1 MERQRSY
8 GLRIVKGEKMSY
20 LYKLEGIYAQLQAME
35 LDDETFNDTL
45 DSIDFQ
51 EDLERN
57 IEYFVKLWKNT
68 VSDAER
74 FKQAKQE
81 FYEKEKN
88 AKAKA
93 EKYKE
98 AIERALKMSNKQK
111 VDAGLFTVSLRKSKQ
126 VDILDETKIPL
137 EFMKLEY
144 KPIKTELAKH
154 LKAGEVIE
162 GATLIEKESLQVK

>member
-1 MERQRSY
+1 
-8 GLRIVKGEKMSY
+8 MSY
-20 LYKLEGIYAQLQAME
+20 LYELEGIYAQLQAMG
-35 LDDETFNDTL
+35 LDDETFADTL

-57 IEYFVKLWKNT
+57 IEYFVKMWKNAL
-68 VSDAER
+68 SDAER

-81 FYEKEKN
+81 FYDKEKN

-98 AIERALKMSNKQK
+98 TIERALKMSSKQK
-111 VDAGLFTVSLRKSKQ
+111 VEAGLFTVSFRKSKQ
-126 VDILDETKIPL
+126 VEVLDETKIPL

-162 GATLIEKESLQVK
+162 GVKLIEKESLQVR

>member
-1 MERQRSY
+1 MA
-8 GLRIVKGEKMSY
+8 L
-20 LYKLEGIYAQLQAME
+20 LYELEGIYAQLQAMD
-35 LDDETFNDTL
+35 LDDETFKDTL
-45 DSIDFQ
+45 ESIDF
-51 EDLERN
+51 EKDLERN
-57 IEYFVKLWKNT
+57 IEYFVKMWKNAL
-68 VSDAER
+68 SDAER

-81 FYEKEKN
+81 FYDKEKN

-98 AIERALKMSNKQK
+98 AIERALTMSGKKK
-111 VDAGLFTVSLRKSKQ
+111 VEAGLFTVSLRKSKQ
-126 VDILDETKIPL
+126 VDISDETKIPL

-162 GATLIEKESLQVK
+162 GVTLIEKESLQVK

>member
-1 MERQRSY
+1 MAF
-8 GLRIVKGEKMSY
+8 
-20 LYKLEGIYAQLQAME
+20 LYELEGIYAQLQAME

-45 DSIDFQ
+45 ESVDFQ

-57 IEYFVKLWKNT
+57 IEYFVKLLKNAI
-68 VSDAER
+68 SDAER

-81 FYEKEKN
+81 FYEKEKSAN
-88 AKAKA
+88 AKA

-98 AIERALKMSNKQK
+98 AIERAMKMSNKQK

-162 GATLIEKESLQVK
+162 GAKLIEKESLQVR

>member
-1 MERQRSY
+1 MA
-8 GLRIVKGEKMSY
+8 Y
-20 LYKLEGIYAQLQAME
+20 LYELEGLYAQLQAMDF
-35 LDDETFNDTL
+35 DDEIFNDTL
-45 DSIDFQ
+45 ESIDF
-51 EDLERN
+51 EKDLERN
-57 IEYFVKLWKNT
+57 IEYFVKLWKNA
-68 VSDAER
+68 VSDAES
-74 FKQAKQE
+74 FKQAKRE

-98 AIERALKMSNKQK
+98 AVERALKMSNKQK
-111 VDAGLFTVSLRKSKQ
+111 VQAGLFTVSLRKSKQ

-137 EFMKLEY
+137 EFMKFEY

>member
-1 MERQRSY
+1 MA
-8 GLRIVKGEKMSY
+8 L
-20 LYKLEGIYAQLQAME
+20 LYELEGVYAHLQALE

-45 DSIDFQ
+45 ESIDFQ

-57 IEYFVKLWKNT
+57 IEYFVKLLKNA
-68 VSDAER
+68 VSDAES
-74 FKQAKQE
+74 FKHAKQE

-98 AIERALKMSNKQK
+98 AIERALKMSNKKK
-111 VDAGLFTVSLRKSKQ
+111 VEAGLFTVSLRKSKQ

-137 EFMKLEY
+137 EFMKLEHE
-144 KPIKTELAKH
+144 PIKTELAKH

-162 GATLIEKESLQVK
+162 GVTLIEKESLQVK

>member
-1 MERQRSY
+1 
-8 GLRIVKGEKMSY
+8 MSY
-20 LYKLEGIYAQLQAME
+20 LYELEGIYAQLQTME

-45 DSIDFQ
+45 ESIDFQ

-57 IEYFVKLWKNT
+57 IEYFVKLWKNA

-81 FYEKEKN
+81 FYKKEKN
-88 AKAKA
+88 AKTKA

-98 AIERALKMSNKQK
+98 AIERALKMSNKKK

-162 GATLIEKESLQVK
+162 GATLIEKESVQVK

>member
-1 MERQRSY
+1 
-8 GLRIVKGEKMSY
+8 MSY
-20 LYKLEGIYAQLQAME
+20 LYELEGIYAQLQAME

-57 IEYFVKLWKNT
+57 IEYFVKMWKNAL
-68 VSDAER
+68 SDAER

-98 AIERALKMSNKQK
+98 TIERALKISNKQK

-137 EFMKLEY
+137 EFMKMEY
-144 KPIKTELAKH
+144 KPIKAELAKH

-162 GATLIEKESLQVK
+162 GATMIEKESLQVR

>member
-1 MERQRSY
+1 
-8 GLRIVKGEKMSY
+8 MSY
-20 LYKLEGIYAQLQAME
+20 LYELEGIYAQLQAME

-51 EDLERN
+51 EDLEKN
-57 IEYFVKLWKNT
+57 IEYFVKMWKNA

-81 FYEKEKN
+81 FYDKEKK

-98 AIERALKMSNKQK
+98 AIERAMTMSGKKK
-111 VDAGLFTVSLRKSKQ
+111 VEAGLFTVSLRKSKQ
-126 VDILDETKIPL
+126 VDISDETKIPL

-162 GATLIEKESLQVK
+162 GATLIEKESLQVR

>member
-1 MERQRSY
+1 
-8 GLRIVKGEKMSY
+8 MSY
-20 LYKLEGIYAQLQAME
+20 LYELEGIYAQLQAME

-57 IEYFVKLWKNT
+57 IEYFVKMWKNAL
-68 VSDAER
+68 SDAER

-98 AIERALKMSNKQK
+98 TIERALKISNKQK
-111 VDAGLFTVSLRKSKQ
+111 VDAGLFTVSLRKSKR

-137 EFMKLEY
+137 EFMKMEY
-144 KPIKTELAKH
+144 KPIKAELAKH

-162 GATLIEKESLQVK
+162 GATLIEKESLQVR

>member
-1 MERQRSY
+1 
-8 GLRIVKGEKMSY
+8 MSY
-20 LYKLEGIYAQLQAME
+20 LYELEGIYAQLQTME
-35 LDDETFNDTL
+35 LDDETFNGTL
-45 DSIDFQ
+45 ESIDFQ

-57 IEYFVKLWKNT
+57 IEYFVKLLKNA
-68 VSDAER
+68 VSDAEK

-81 FYEKEKN
+81 FNEKEKN

-98 AIERALKMSNKQK
+98 VIERALKISNRKK
-111 VDAGLFTVSLRKSKQ
+111 VAAGLFTVSLRKSKQ
-126 VDILDETKIPL
+126 VDVLDETKIPL

>member
-1 MERQRSY
+1 
-8 GLRIVKGEKMSY
+8 MSY
-20 LYKLEGIYAQLQAME
+20 LYELEGIYAQLQSMD

-45 DSIDFQ
+45 ESIDFQ

-57 IEYFVKLWKNT
+57 IEYFVKLLKNAM
-68 VSDAER
+68 SDAES
-74 FKQAKQE
+74 FKQAKKE

-88 AKAKA
+88 AKAKT

-98 AIERALKMSNKQK
+98 TIERALTMSGKKK
-111 VDAGLFTVSLRKSKQ
+111 VEAGLFTVSLRKSKQ

-154 LKAGEVIE
+154 LKAGEIIE

>member
-1 MERQRSY
+1 
-8 GLRIVKGEKMSY
+8 MSY
-20 LYKLEGIYAQLQAME
+20 LYELEGIYAQLQAME

-57 IEYFVKLWKNT
+57 IEYFVKMWKNAS
-68 VSDAER
+68 SDAER

-98 AIERALKMSNKQK
+98 TIERALKISNKQK

-137 EFMKLEY
+137 EFMKMEY
-144 KPIKTELAKH
+144 KPIKAELAKH

-162 GATLIEKESLQVK
+162 GATMIEKESLQVR

>member
-1 MERQRSY
+1 
-8 GLRIVKGEKMSY
+8 MSY
-20 LYKLEGIYAQLQAME
+20 LYELEGIYAQLQTME
-35 LDDETFNDTL
+35 LDDETFKDTL
-45 DSIDFQ
+45 ESIDFQ
-51 EDLERN
+51 QDLEQN
-57 IEYFVKLWKNT
+57 IEYFVKLLKNA

-81 FYEKEKN
+81 FYDKEKN

-93 EKYKE
+93 EKYIVV
-98 AIERALKMSNKQK
+98 IERAMKMSNKQK
-111 VDAGLFTVSLRKSKQ
+111 VEAGLFVVSLRKYKQ

-162 GATLIEKESLQVK
+162 GATLIEKESLQVR

>member
-1 MERQRSY
+1 MA
-8 GLRIVKGEKMSY
+8 Y
-20 LYKLEGIYAQLQAME
+20 LYELEGIYAQLQSME

-45 DSIDFQ
+45 ESIDFKENFAQ
-51 EDLERN
+51 SCEWFIKMQRN
-57 IEYFVKLWKNT
+57 AEA
-68 VSDAER
+68 DAER
-74 FKQAKQE
+74 FK
-81 FYEKEKN
+81 
-88 AKAKA
+88 A
-93 EKYKE
+93 EKDAFAKKQKE
-98 AIERALKMSNKQK
+98 AEARAERFKERIKEAMMLTNQRK
-111 VDAGLFTVSLRKSKQ
+111 VDTGLFTVSLRKSKQ

>member
-1 MERQRSY
+1 MA
-8 GLRIVKGEKMSY
+8 Y
-20 LYKLEGIYAQLQAME
+20 LYELEGIYAQLQTME
-35 LDDETFNDTL
+35 LDDGTFNDTL
-45 DSIDFQ
+45 ESIDFE

-57 IEYFVKLWKNT
+57 IEYFVKLWKNA

-81 FYEKEKN
+81 FNEKKKN
-88 AKAKA
+88 AEAKA

-98 AIERALKMSNKQK
+98 AIERALEMSNKQK
-111 VDAGLFTVSLRKSKQ
+111 VTAGLFTVSLRKSKQ

-162 GATLIEKESLQVK
+162 GAMLIEKESLQVK

>member
-1 MERQRSY
+1 
-8 GLRIVKGEKMSY
+8 MSY
-20 LYKLEGIYAQLQAME
+20 LYELEGVYAQLQTME
-35 LDDETFNDTL
+35 LDDEAFKDTL
-45 DSIDFQ
+45 ESIDFQ
-51 EDLERN
+51 QDLERN
-57 IEYFVKLWKNT
+57 IEYFVKLLKNA
-68 VSDAER
+68 VSDAES

-81 FYEKEKN
+81 FCDKEKN

-98 AIERALKMSNKQK
+98 TIERALKMSNKQK
-111 VDAGLFTVSLRKSKQ
+111 VEAGLFTVSLRKSKQ
-126 VDILDETKIPL
+126 VDISDEAKIPL

>member
-1 MERQRSY
+1 MLMQTRRDCN
-8 GLRIVKGEKMSY
+8 MAY
-20 LYKLEGIYAQLQAME
+20 LYELEGIYAQLQTME

-45 DSIDFQ
+45 ESIDFE

-57 IEYFVKLWKNT
+57 IEYFVKLWKNA

-162 GATLIEKESLQVK
+162 GAMLIEKESLQVK

>member
-1 MERQRSY
+1 
-8 GLRIVKGEKMSY
+8 MSY
-20 LYKLEGIYAQLQAME
+20 LYELEGFYAQLQAMD

-45 DSIDFQ
+45 ESIDFQ

-57 IEYFVKLWKNT
+57 IEYFVKLWKNAL
-68 VSDAER
+68 SDVER

-81 FYEKEKN
+81 FYDKEKN

-98 AIERALKMSNKQK
+98 VIERALKMSNKQK
-111 VDAGLFTVSLRKSKQ
+111 VEAGLFTVSLRKSKQ
-126 VDILDETKIPL
+126 VDISDETKIPL

>member
-1 MERQRSY
+1 
-8 GLRIVKGEKMSY
+8 MSY
-20 LYKLEGIYAQLQAME
+20 LYELEGIYAQLQAME

-45 DSIDFQ
+45 DSINFQ

-57 IEYFVKLWKNT
+57 IEYFVKMWKNAL
-68 VSDAER
+68 SDAER

-81 FYEKEKN
+81 FNEKEKN

-98 AIERALKMSNKQK
+98 TIERALKMSNKQK

-162 GATLIEKESLQVK
+162 GATMIEKESLQVR

>member
-1 MERQRSY
+1 MA
-8 GLRIVKGEKMSY
+8 Y
-20 LYKLEGIYAQLQAME
+20 LYELEGIYAQLQMME

-45 DSIDFQ
+45 ESVDFQ

-57 IEYFVKLWKNT
+57 IEYFVKLLKNAI
-68 VSDAER
+68 SDVER

-81 FYEKEKN
+81 FHEKEKN

-111 VDAGLFTVSLRKSKQ
+111 VEAGLFTVSLRKSKQ

-162 GATLIEKESLQVK
+162 GATLIEKESLQVR

>member
-1 MERQRSY
+1 MA
-8 GLRIVKGEKMSY
+8 L
-20 LYKLEGIYAQLQAME
+20 LYVLEGIYAQLQAME

-57 IEYFVKLWKNT
+57 IEYFVKMWKNAL
-68 VSDAER
+68 SDAER

-81 FYEKEKN
+81 FYDKEKN

-98 AIERALKMSNKQK
+98 AVERALTMSGKKK
-111 VDAGLFTVSLRKSKQ
+111 VEAGLFTVSLRKSKQ
-126 VDILDETKIPL
+126 VDISDETKIPL

>member
-1 MERQRSY
+1 
-8 GLRIVKGEKMSY
+8 MSY
-20 LYKLEGIYAQLQAME
+20 LYELEGIYAQLQAME
-35 LDDETFNDTL
+35 LDDKTFNDTL

-51 EDLERN
+51 EDLEKN
-57 IEYFVKLWKNT
+57 IEYFVKLLKNA
-68 VSDAER
+68 VSDAES

-81 FYEKEKN
+81 FSEKEKN

-98 AIERALKMSNKQK
+98 VIERALKMSDKKK
-111 VDAGLFTVSLRKSKQ
+111 VEAGLFTVSLRKSKQ

-154 LKAGEVIE
+154 LKNGEVIE
-162 GATLIEKESLQVK
+162 GVTLIEKESLQVK

>member
-1 MERQRSY
+1 
-8 GLRIVKGEKMSY
+8 MSY
-20 LYKLEGIYAQLQAME
+20 LYELEGIYAQLQAME

-57 IEYFVKLWKNT
+57 IEYFVKMWKNAL
-68 VSDAER
+68 SDAER

-98 AIERALKMSNKQK
+98 TIERALKISNKQK

-144 KPIKTELAKH
+144 KPIKTEIAKH

-162 GATLIEKESLQVK
+162 GVTMIEKESLQVR

>member
-1 MERQRSY
+1 
-8 GLRIVKGEKMSY
+8 MSC
-20 LYKLEGIYAQLQAME
+20 LYELEGIYAQLQTME

-45 DSIDFQ
+45 ESIDFQ

-57 IEYFVKLWKNT
+57 IEYFVKMWKNAL
-68 VSDAER
+68 SDAER

-81 FYEKEKN
+81 FYDKEKN

-98 AIERALKMSNKQK
+98 AIERALTMSGKKK
-111 VDAGLFTVSLRKSKQ
+111 VEAGLFTVSLRKSKQ
-126 VDILDETKIPL
+126 VDISDETKIPL

-162 GATLIEKESLQVK
+162 GATLIEKESLQVR

>member
-1 MERQRSY
+1 MLMQTRRDY
-8 GLRIVKGEKMSY
+8 NMAY
-20 LYKLEGIYAQLQAME
+20 LYELEGIFAQLQAME

-45 DSIDFQ
+45 ESIDFQ

-57 IEYFVKLWKNT
+57 IEYFVKLWKNAI
-68 VSDAER
+68 SDAER

>member
-1 MERQRSY
+1 
-8 GLRIVKGEKMSY
+8 MSY
-20 LYKLEGIYAQLQAME
+20 LYELEGIYAQLQAME
-35 LDDETFNDTL
+35 LDDKTFNDTL

-57 IEYFVKLWKNT
+57 IEYFVKMWKNAL
-68 VSDAER
+68 SDVER

-98 AIERALKMSNKQK
+98 TIERALKISNKQK

-144 KPIKTELAKH
+144 KPIKTEIAKH

-162 GATLIEKESLQVK
+162 GVTMIEKESLQVR

>member
-1 MERQRSY
+1 
-8 GLRIVKGEKMSY
+8 MSY
-20 LYKLEGIYAQLQAME
+20 LYELEGIYAQLQAME

-45 DSIDFQ
+45 ESIDFQ

-57 IEYFVKLWKNT
+57 IEYFVKMWKNAL
-68 VSDAER
+68 SDAER

-81 FYEKEKN
+81 FYDKEKN

-98 AIERALKMSNKQK
+98 TIERALTMSGKKK
-111 VDAGLFTVSLRKSKQ
+111 VEAGLFTVSLRKSKQ

-154 LKAGEVIE
+154 LKTGEVIE

>member
-1 MERQRSY
+1 
-8 GLRIVKGEKMSY
+8 MSY
-20 LYKLEGIYAQLQAME
+20 LYELEGIYAQLQVME
-35 LDDETFNDTL
+35 LDDKTFNDTL

-57 IEYFVKLWKNT
+57 IEYFVKMWKNAL
-68 VSDAER
+68 SDVEC

-98 AIERALKMSNKQK
+98 TIERALKISNKQK

-144 KPIKTELAKH
+144 KPIKTEIAKH

-162 GATLIEKESLQVK
+162 GVTMIEKESLQVR

>member
-1 MERQRSY
+1 MA
-8 GLRIVKGEKMSY
+8 Y
-20 LYKLEGIYAQLQAME
+20 LYELEGIYAQLQTME

-51 EDLERN
+51 KDLEKN
-57 IEYFVKLWKNT
+57 IEYFVKMWKNAL
-68 VSDAER
+68 SDAER

-81 FYEKEKN
+81 FYDKEKN

-98 AIERALKMSNKQK
+98 AIERALTMSGKKK
-111 VDAGLFTVSLRKSKQ
+111 VEAGLFTVSLRKSKQ

-137 EFMKLEY
+137 EFIKLEY

-162 GATLIEKESLQVK
+162 GATLIEKESLQVR

>member
-1 MERQRSY
+1 
-8 GLRIVKGEKMSY
+8 MSY
-20 LYKLEGIYAQLQAME
+20 LYELEGIYAQLQTME
-35 LDDETFNDTL
+35 LDDKTFNDTL
-45 DSIDFQ
+45 ESIDF
-51 EDLERN
+51 EKDLERN
-57 IEYFVKLWKNT
+57 IEYFVKLLKNA
-68 VSDAER
+68 VSDAES

-81 FYEKEKN
+81 FSEKEKH

-111 VDAGLFTVSLRKSKQ
+111 VEAGLFTVSLRKSKQ

-137 EFMKLEY
+137 EFVKLEY

-162 GATLIEKESLQVK
+162 GVTLIEKESLQVK